1 VITLEFLEILLVMK
15 YSAPR
20 LVAALSLLALTAG
33 STTLTYAAEPSS
45 GKNAV
50 INAEGVIPQIATG
63 GGSFYMDFQFVNS
76 SALPATVTLTFFDS
90 DGVPMAVPYVQDG
103 IESTA
108 TTLVETVAPGGVE
121 FARTLFDAPDVQ
133 VGYAEVVSSIFY
145 AITVQSTF
153 TQVVPD
159 RPLFRA
165 FIPEDKNTNKG
176 RFFLPSID
184 TGSQTS
190 SMAVVSGVAQSVSYI
205 ARNRN
210 GVELCNSGRP
220 FLKGEHRAF
229 IIRDMLPCLA
239 GVDGIVEVVGS
250 EGERIFGV
258 GITAEDS
265 GAFVTQPPVDPVLL
279 LF

>member
-1 VITLEFLEILLVMK
+1 MSFRTFRSMLAIC
-15 YSAPR
+15 
-20 LVAALSLLALTAG
+20 ALTFTAG
-33 STTLTYAAEPSS
+33 SGWLLSAAEANS
-45 GKNAV
+45 KNAV

-76 SALPATVTLTFFDS
+76 SALSATVTLTFFDS
-90 DGVPMAVPYVQDG
+90 DGVPMAVPYIQDG
-103 IESTA
+103 IQSTA

-121 FARTLFDAPDVQ
+121 FAKTVVGAPDVQ
-133 VGYAEVVSSIFY
+133 VGYAEVVSSIFH
-145 AITVQSTF
+145 AISVQTTF

-159 RPLFRA
+159 RPLFQA
-165 FIPEDKNTNKG
+165 YIPEDTNTNKG
-176 RFFLPSID
+176 RFFLPSIN

-190 SMAVVSGVAQSVSYI
+190 SLAVVSGVAQSVNYI

-210 GVELCNSGRP
+210 GVELCNAGRP

-239 GVDGIVEVVGS
+239 GVDGIVEVVGN
-250 EGERIFGV
+250 ENERLFGV
-258 GITAEDS
+258 GITAQDS
-265 GAFVTQPPVDPVLL
+265 GAFVTQPPVAPVAL